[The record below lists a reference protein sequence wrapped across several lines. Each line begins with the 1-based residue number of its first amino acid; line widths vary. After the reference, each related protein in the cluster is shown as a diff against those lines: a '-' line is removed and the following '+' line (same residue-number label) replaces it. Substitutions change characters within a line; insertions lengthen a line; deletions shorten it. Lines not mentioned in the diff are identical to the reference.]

1 MRLVGKL
8 IATVIIISL
17 LGLTILLALLHTRHA
32 TPLISHLINTL
43 TPYRVHATSVRYHI
57 LDPWHLQIDELTLQL
72 PAADAQIPEP
82 ITVPRL
88 ELWLNPTRL
97 LQPGWSFDTL
107 LIDGLTLTGTP
118 PLAAFPAMEANH
130 LALTHFNWNSGPLS
144 LTDSRLQ
151 LNHWQSD
158 PAAPYAYQG
167 DVQLAAAS
175 IRWQQQEFSNILID
189 GQRDDHQW
197 TLHGFSFH
205 WHGATLSGQAE
216 YLAPPDVRPQWRIH
230 QLSLADLTFQDQT
243 LANHLTAQWQ
253 HYLSATRPQIELQ
266 RLDILNS
273 SVELP
278 GLTLNGANLSLRGWR
293 LDDGYAPEEAL
304 WQQQEATL
312 SFGADSLQWREILLD
327 EPLAELH
334 FRPQQIQ
341 LSALSTRLLGGYLT
355 TDGTITP
362 DFLALNQFTAR
373 NLQWDL
379 PTDWASTLHQLAAP
393 FADISVQE
401 LNIGYSALTAAD
413 PTWPFHLGGLNASGH
428 DLHLKRRGHPG
439 LWQGNL
445 TASASSAGLNG
456 IPVAESM
463 LDMTAQAGQWQLNRL
478 ALSFEHGLL
487 EAQGE
492 VALHREGLP
501 WQLILNGDSLP
512 VAVLPRWLQL
522 PVSFDGRLDVA
533 LDAQGLGQ
541 HPTGLAYSLEGEL
554 TANLRQLRLSRL
566 TQDQLWRQ
574 WQQPSLILAAVPRP
588 GPDATVSSLPSGA
601 AQESE
606 TPRLE
611 ERPSQG
617 RLSEALLAEKAPP
630 EKRLPGASTGVLQA
644 TPLRLRAD
652 RGRIRINPFEIKGEN
667 WSATLSGQWDL
678 ARPGARQLELKAE
691 QGCERL
697 ERRWQGDQ
705 QSVSLSSCAGNN
717 I

>member
-8 IATVIIISL
+8 IATVIIICL
-17 LGLTILLALLHTRHA
+17 LGITILLALLHTRHA
-32 TPLISHLINTL
+32 TPLISYLVNTL
-43 TPYRVHATSVRYHI
+43 TPYHVQATSVRYHI
-57 LDPWHLQIDELTLQL
+57 LDPWHLRIDKLTLQF
-72 PAADAQIPEP
+72 PTADAQIPES

-118 PLAAFPAMEANH
+118 PLDAFPAIEASH
-130 LALTHFNWNSGPLS
+130 LALTHFNWEAGPLT
-144 LTDSRLQ
+144 LTDSHLQ
-151 LNHWQSD
+151 LNRWQSD
-158 PAAPYAYQG
+158 PTAPYAYQG
-167 DVQLAAAS
+167 NIRLAAAS
-175 IRWQQQEFSNILID
+175 VRWQQQEFGNVLID
-189 GQRDDHQW
+189 GQRDSHQW
-197 TLHGFSFH
+197 TFHGFSFH

-216 YLAPPDVRPQWRIH
+216 YQAPPDARPQWRIH
-230 QLSLADLTFQDQT
+230 QLSLADLTFQDQV
-243 LANHLTAQWQ
+243 LARGLESQWQ
-253 HYLSATRPQIELQ
+253 RYLSTTRPQIELQ

-273 SVELP
+273 SLELP
-278 GLTLNGANLSLRGWR
+278 GLTLNNANLSLRDWR
-293 LDDGYAPEEAL
+293 LDDGYTPEEVL

-362 DFLALNQFTAR
+362 DSLALNQFTAR
-373 NLQWDL
+373 NIQWDL
-379 PTDWASTLHQLAAP
+379 PTAWASKLRQLAAT
-393 FADISVQE
+393 FTDISVQE
-401 LNIGYSALTAAD
+401 LNIGYSAFTAAD
-413 PTWPFHLGGLNASGH
+413 PTWPFHLNGLNASGH
-428 DLHLKRRGHPG
+428 DLHLKRRGSSG
-439 LWQGNL
+439 LWQGSL

-456 IPVAESM
+456 VPVAESM
-463 LDMTAQAGQWQLNRL
+463 IDMTGRAGQWQLDRL

-487 EAQGE
+487 EAQGN
-492 VALHREGLP
+492 VALHREGMP

-512 VAVLPRWLQL
+512 LAVLPRWLQL
-522 PVSFDGRLDVA
+522 PIAFDGQLDVT

-554 TANLRQLRLSRL
+554 TANLRQLRLSRQ
-566 TQDQLWRQ
+566 TPAQLWHQ
-574 WQQPSLILAAVPRP
+574 WQQPSPTLTAAPRPDPDP
-588 GPDATVSSLPSGA
+588 GPDTTLRSLQPGTAQQSGEPLSTV
-601 AQESE
+601 
-606 TPRLE
+606 
-611 ERPSQG
+611 
-617 RLSEALLAEKAPP
+617 
-630 EKRLPGASTGVLQA
+630 STGVLQA
-644 TPLRLRAD
+644 TPIRLRAD
-652 RGRIRINPFEIKGEN
+652 RGRIRINPFQIKGES
-667 WSATLSGQWDL
+667 WSATLRGQWDL
-678 ARPGARQLELKAE
+678 ARPDAQQLELKAE